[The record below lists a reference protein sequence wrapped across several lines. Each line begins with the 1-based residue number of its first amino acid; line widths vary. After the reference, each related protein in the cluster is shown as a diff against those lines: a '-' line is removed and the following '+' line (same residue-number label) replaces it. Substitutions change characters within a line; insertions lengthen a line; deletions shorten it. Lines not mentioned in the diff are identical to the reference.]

1 MTVLFWFLIL
11 GQFLLKFLV
20 FGFQLLDGLL
30 CFVHILLVAGAKAI
44 ETVNLRA
51 LFGHGLLQ
59 VAKFFC
65 ETLENCIY
73 IFDLFLHGAK
83 IGRLLLS
90 SKESI
95 KRFFSTFSDLMEV
108 GHEYVW
114 SYSIRPNLTEMV

>member
-1 MTVLFWFLIL
+1 MAVLFWLLIL
-11 GQFLLKFLV
+11 GQFLLKLLV
-20 FGFQLLDGLL
+20 LGFQLLDGLL
-30 CFVHILLVAGAKAI
+30 RLVHILLVAGVKAI
-44 ETVNLRA
+44 ETVDFRA

-83 IGRLLLS
+83 IGRLFQS

-95 KRFFSTFSDLMEV
+95 KRFFSSFSGIREV
-108 GHEYVW
+108 GYEYVW
-114 SYSIRPNLTEMV
+114 SYSIRVNLAEMV

>member
-59 VAKFFC
+59 VAKFSC